1 VKPDNVLIERETGRV
16 FLVDFGIAAVAT
28 STSDRLTSGGLL
40 VGTPRYMSP
49 EQLSPG
55 GHVDARSDIYSLGL
69 MAYELL
75 AGEPPFLGP
84 NLAGLLV
91 QQLTQAPPPLGERV
105 PGVPPYVVQVIER
118 CLEKAPEARWQSAAD
133 FGAALRNAEA
143 ARVALGAEPAKRVRR
158 SSFIGEV
165 TEPAE
170 VRRMNTGLPLA
181 VVVAVGTI
189 GVDLWRRETMLAPF
203 GVLTAALI
211 GALTVANARRQRVM
225 AQLPQRAKLMSRRA
239 QSLRTSAASKITRL
253 PHAWR
258 GLTSRVESL
267 ASMLAFEATAAEQQ
281 LSQLEAG
288 ANTESRA
295 LHEARLL
302 GAVAELEALV
312 AAVQRAAGGDEPD
325 AGRRAL
331 EEMVRARGGTVSGAE
346 GA

>member
-1 VKPDNVLIERETGRV
+1 
-16 FLVDFGIAAVAT
+16 
-28 STSDRLTSGGLL
+28 
-40 VGTPRYMSP
+40 
-49 EQLSPG
+49 
-55 GHVDARSDIYSLGL
+55 
-69 MAYELL
+69 
-75 AGEPPFLGP
+75 
-84 NLAGLLV
+84 
-91 QQLTQAPPPLGERV
+91 
-105 PGVPPYVVQVIER
+105 
-118 CLEKAPEARWQSAAD
+118 
-133 FGAALRNAEA
+133 
-143 ARVALGAEPAKRVRR
+143 
-158 SSFIGEV
+158 
-165 TEPAE
+165 
-170 VRRMNTGLPLA
+170 
-181 VVVAVGTI
+181 
-189 GVDLWRRETMLAPF
+189 VDLWRRETMLAPF